1 MIKIKASVPQFNEK
15 WWDDSKGQL
24 AKTLQ
29 EDNQLSWLKE
39 QDPQTGEKWAP
50 LSPRYKSWKE
60 SIQPG
65 LTDSLDYRERMLNS
79 DKNST
84 RLRSRSIFRDYKS
97 GLRQLDHMT
106 GKGRM
111 PARPWLGS
119 SRIFYFGDEFDR
131 SQSYFQKV
139 VTLRV

>member
-15 WWDDSKGQL
+15 WWDDSKSQL
-24 AKTLQ
+24 AKALQ

-65 LTDSLDYRERMLNS
+65 LPILRLSGTMLNS
-79 DKNST
+79 ARIRPGSGVGLFSATTKA
-84 RLRSRSIFRDYKS
+84 DY
-97 GLRQLDHMT
+97 GIDHMT
-106 GKGRM
+106 GRGRM
-111 PARPWLGS
+111 PARPWLGVPAS
-119 SRIFYFGDEFDR
+119 S
-131 SQSYFQKV
+131 
-139 VTLRV
+139 TLEMSSIVAKAISKSRYIRV